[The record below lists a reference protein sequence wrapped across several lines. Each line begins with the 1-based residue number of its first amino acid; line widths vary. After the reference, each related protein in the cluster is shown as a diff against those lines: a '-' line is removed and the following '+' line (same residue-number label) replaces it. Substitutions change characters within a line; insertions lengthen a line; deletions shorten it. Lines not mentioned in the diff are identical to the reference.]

1 MIRIALYFI
10 IINISST
17 SFINAQVSQP
27 QKTGY
32 CITQEE
38 NAFLDSVQYC
48 AFQYFLKEANFNNGL
63 VKDRSA
69 ETSPASIAATGFAIP
84 IWALGSE
91 KEWMSRDS
99 AIQITLNLFRFL
111 LNSEQSDDDSA
122 TGYQGFYYH
131 FLDMETGK
139 RIWDC
144 ELSSIDTGLLLAGIR
159 FAKQFYSLDNPAE
172 NEIKHLADVLTK
184 RINWSFFGI
193 KTDGPYQHTI
203 SLGWDKKNGFNS
215 LGWWGYTEALFL
227 YVLSAGA
234 DMPNVNDGY
243 ASWLKFYQWREPYGK
258 ASGHVVFPALFVHQF
273 SLLWIDFRNIYDE
286 YMAKRK
292 IDYFENSR
300 RATYVQRRYAIDNP
314 NGWVGYDSLTWGLS
328 ACDGPESRYNFDGKV
343 FFGYSARG
351 TSGPDST
358 FDDGTIAPY
367 ASASSIPF
375 APEICIPTLSSM
387 FIKFGAKGLWGKY
400 GFVDSFNLTLN
411 WYDRDVLGID
421 QGPMLLMIENYKNG
435 FVWKHLMKDELVQNG
450 LKRLGFSELNSAFK

>member
-1 MIRIALYFI
+1 MKRSLLVLIILSIIPLAFI
-10 IINISST
+10 T
-17 SFINAQVSQP
+17 AQVTGQ
-27 QKTGY
+27 QKVDY
-32 CITQEE
+32 FPSKEE
-38 NAFLDSVQYC
+38 SAFLDSVQYY
-48 AFQYFLKEANFNNGL
+48 AFQYFINEANFTNGL

-84 IWALGSE
+84 VWALGSE
-91 KEWMSRDS
+91 KKWMSRDS
-99 AIQITLNLFRFL
+99 AAQITLNLFRFL
-111 LNSEQSDDDSA
+111 LNSEQSTNDNA

-131 FLDMETGK
+131 FLDMKTGK
-139 RIWDC
+139 RIWNC
-144 ELSSIDTGLLLAGIR
+144 ELSSIDTGLLLAGFR
-159 FAKQFYSLDNPAE
+159 FAKQFYCLNNPIE
-172 NEIKHLADVLTK
+172 NEIRYLADALTK
-184 RINWSFFGI
+184 RINWSFFEI
-193 KTDGPYQHTI
+193 KTEGPYKHTI
-203 SLGWDKKNGFNS
+203 SLGWDKNGFNS

-227 YVLSAGA
+227 YVLAAGA
-234 DMPNVNDGY
+234 EMPNVDKGY
-243 ASWLKFYQWREPYGK
+243 SAWLNFYQWKEPYGK
-258 ASGHVVFPALFVHQF
+258 GSGHVVFPALFVHQF
-273 SLLWIDFRNIYDE
+273 SLLWIDFRNIFDA
-286 YMAKRK
+286 YMTEKK

-300 RATYVQRRYAIDNP
+300 RATYVQRKYAIDNP

-328 ACDGPESRYNFDGKV
+328 ACDGPDSRYNFDGKK

-387 FIKFGAKGLWGKY
+387 YKRFADKGLWGKY

-435 FVWKHLMKDELVQNG
+435 FVWNYLMKDELIQKG
-450 LKRLGFSELNSAFK
+450 LKRLGFSDLNSTTK